1 VLLLVNKYNFSKI
14 IRMTEKK
21 INQRIPKPVM
31 LIILDGWGLGEENR
45 GNPISTAKLP
55 TFKKLNEYYP
65 QIAIQASGISV
76 GLPWG
81 EPGNSEVGHM
91 TLGSG
96 KVIYQSMPRITMAIS
111 EGEFFKNPAF
121 LEAIKKAQTNN
132 SAIHLMGLLGRGS
145 VHSNLDHI
153 YALLEML
160 RDQKAKKV
168 FLHVFTDGRD
178 SAPNSG
184 IEAINELQNRLEKY
198 GIGKIATISGRYFGM
213 DRNNNWDRI
222 EKSYKAMV
230 ENEGAMIEDAQK
242 YLSASYKKEIYD
254 EYIEPAVMCEDGV
267 PVGKIEDGDSV
278 IFFNYREDRAR
289 QITKAFTVP
298 GFSKFPAKKFN
309 NLFFAT
315 MTQYEDDLPVTVAFP
330 PIKIEMCL
338 GKVLGAKK
346 MHQLRIAETEK
357 FAHVTYFF
365 NGGNEEPYFGE
376 DHIIVPSKDV
386 SSFDKAPEMSAHEIT
401 KKVLQNIERDT
412 YDFILLNFANADIVG
427 HTGNQSAAEKAVATV
442 DSCLGEIIRA
452 VISKGGHLLITA
464 DHGNVEEMLNI
475 HTGEKDT
482 EHSANPVPLWYVTPD
497 NFSPS
502 PKPKK
507 QVEIAGLLSDVAPTI
522 LDIMKI
528 EKPSEMTGESLLKF
542 FK

>member
-1 VLLLVNKYNFSKI
+1 
-14 IRMTEKK
+14 MTEKK
-21 INQRIPKPVM
+21 SNQEIPKPVM
-31 LIILDGWGLGEENR
+31 LVILDGWGLAEENR
-45 GNPISTAKLP
+45 GNPISTINLP
-55 TFKKLNEYYP
+55 TFKKLNEFYP
-65 QIAIQASGISV
+65 QIALQASGISV

-91 TLGSG
+91 TLGAG

-111 EGEFFKNPAF
+111 EGTFFKNPAF
-121 LEAIKKAQTNN
+121 LEAIKKAKKNN
-132 SAIHLMGLLGRGS
+132 STIHLMGLLGRGS
-145 VHSNLDHI
+145 VHSNLNHI

-160 RDQKAKKV
+160 HDQKAQKV
-168 FLHVFTDGRD
+168 LLHVFTDGRD

-184 IEAINELQNRLEKY
+184 IEAINELQSRLEKY

-230 ENEGAMIEDAQK
+230 KNEGEMIEDAQK

-254 EYIEPAVMCEDGV
+254 EYIEPAVMCENGV

-298 GFSKFPAKKFN
+298 GFSKFPTEKFK

-315 MTQYEDDLPVTVAFP
+315 MTQYEDNLPVAVAFP

-338 GKVLGAKK
+338 GKALGAKK

-386 SSFDKAPEMSAHEIT
+386 SSFDKKPEMSANELT
-401 KKVLQNIERDT
+401 EKVLQNIERDI

-427 HTGNQSAAEKAVATV
+427 HTGNQKAAQKAVATI
-442 DSCLGEIIRA
+442 DTCLEKIIKA
-452 VISKGGHLLITA
+452 VVSKGGQLLITA

-497 NFSPS
+497 NFSPT
-502 PKPKK
+502 PRKEKT
-507 QVEIAGLLSDVAPTI
+507 VEIAGLLSDVTPTI
-522 LDIMKI
+522 LDIMQL
-528 EKPSEMTGESLLKF
+528 EKPPEMTGESLLRFLK
-542 FK
+542 